1 MLSRVYLPTRSLVT
15 KGQHTLAGHWLFPP
29 SSSFPF
35 TGEGP
40 SLALCVLSLSVSLPL
55 PPFFFLSL
63 SRRRGSPVFHINTQ
77 IPWYRLGPARVY
89 TGTTAAFHDT
99 RPLSPPSSLHLCL
112 SAASPSFR
120 PPYPPVSPPTLP
132 RAAGEAHLRDSLPLV
147 ALERPTARPLTPPRS
162 FSCPTRLRS
171 DGQPPFPFPSG
182 SLISPFVHGAT
193 GCFRGSPVPF
203 SPGSSP
209 RASSSFS
216 LVILLLG
223 YYAPYF
229 LLYILL
235 QLSFI
240 FLFLFDLFRSLHP
253 FFSFYSILLNIFSSL
268 YFR

>member
-1 MLSRVYLPTRSLVT
+1 M
-15 KGQHTLAGHWLFPP
+15 P
-29 SSSFPF
+29 SHNLHGRPHERL
-35 TGEGP
+35 TM
-40 SLALCVLSLSVSLPL
+40 ASLPL
-55 PPFFFLSL
+55 SSIERDFRTIKFFQSQLSFFF
-63 SRRRGSPVFHINTQ
+63 H
-77 IPWYRLGPARVY
+77 
-89 TGTTAAFHDT
+89 
-99 RPLSPPSSLHLCL
+99 
-112 SAASPSFR
+112 
-120 PPYPPVSPPTLP
+120 
-132 RAAGEAHLRDSLPLV
+132 
-147 ALERPTARPLTPPRS
+147 PPRS

-240 FLFLFDLFRSLHP
+240 FFFLFDLFRSLHP
-253 FFSFYSILLNIFSSL
+253 FFSFYCILLNIFSSL